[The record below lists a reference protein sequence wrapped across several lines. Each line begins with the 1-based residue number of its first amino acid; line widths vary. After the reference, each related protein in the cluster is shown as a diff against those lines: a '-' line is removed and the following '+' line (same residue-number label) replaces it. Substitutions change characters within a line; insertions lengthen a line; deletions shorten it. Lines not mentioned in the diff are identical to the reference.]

1 MLCYREAGD
10 YSSTTGRDCARTLGG
25 ATAVPRHWWSGTGHC
40 VDEEGWSDP
49 SRKVSDAGDDDD
61 DMMMMM
67 LVTGLVVTALVT
79 STKLSYVEP
88 G

>member
-1 MLCYREAGD
+1 
-10 YSSTTGRDCARTLGG
+10 
-25 ATAVPRHWWSGTGHC
+25 
-40 VDEEGWSDP
+40 
-49 SRKVSDAGDDDD
+49 VSDAGDDDD